1 MNLNE
6 DNIYLF
12 VKEIYNL
19 SGYDFRNYSFKSLYR
34 RIEKILSDYNCSLEE
49 LIEKVKKNPLII
61 DNIVKNITVNTTEFF
76 RDPQVWIEF
85 EEKIIPE
92 LKYRDKIKIWHP
104 GCSYGHEAYSMLI
117 LLNENNLLHKAT
129 IIATDLNSEVL
140 YFAKQGIFRYLVDLE
155 YLANFDKVLNRS
167 SEKNISYSKYF
178 EIDHEKK
185 ILNFKS
191 DYLGKIQFY
200 KHDIVTSNYPTD
212 NDLDVIMCR
221 NLLIY
226 FNIDL
231 QNKVIYSFYK
241 SLKINSFLILGYY
254 ESIIGSLS
262 AYFAKSGNI
271 YKKIK

>member
-1 MNLNE
+1 VNLNE

-34 RIEKILSDYNCSLEE
+34 RIEKILSDYNCSIEE

-92 LKYRDKIKIWHP
+92 LKNRDKIKIWHP

>member
-1 MNLNE
+1 VNLNE